1 MVYNKYGDKMN
12 KVVVIGC
19 GKVGMAYI
27 FALISGENNV
37 SEIVMIDADK
47 SKLEGEKM
55 DLCHALSYATG
66 NIKLK
71 LGDYN
76 DLADADIVCITA
88 GPSQSDNDRLAD
100 LTKAKIIYQDIF
112 EKINKTK
119 FNGILLI
126 ASNPLDVMSYYA
138 YRLSNLP
145 QEHIIGSGTS
155 LDTSRLGYMISE
167 KVNINPKSIQAYVIG
182 EHGNSELVVW
192 SSANI
197 AGQNINKFLTKDE
210 MHELEEKVK
219 RAAFEIIE
227 RKGATYYGIAMS
239 LVRITNA
246 ILDDESVVIPVSNY
260 DARNDVYI
268 STTCVIGRDGI
279 KQRIY
284 MDLNDDE
291 KEKLQNSIDIVKK
304 AISSLK

>member
-1 MVYNKYGDKMN
+1 MN

-19 GKVGMAYI
+19 GKVGMTYI
-27 FALISGENNV
+27 FALVNGENNV
-37 SEIVMIDADK
+37 SEIVMIDTDIN
-47 SKLEGEKM
+47 KLEGEKM
-55 DLCHALSYATG
+55 DLCHTLNYVPN

-71 LGDYN
+71 VGDYS
-76 DLADADIVCITA
+76 DLDDADIVCITA
-88 GPSQSDNDRLAD
+88 GPPQSDNDRLED
-100 LTKAKIIYQDIF
+100 LEKAKKIYQDIF
-112 EKINKTK
+112 DKINKTK

-145 QEHIIGSGTS
+145 SKHVIGSGTS

-167 KVNINPKSIQAYVIG
+167 KLNINPKSIHAYVIG
-182 EHGNSELVVW
+182 EHGNSQLVMW

-197 AGQNINKFLTKDE
+197 ANQNIDKFLTKEE
-210 MHELEEKVK
+210 MKKLEEDVK
-219 RAAFEIIE
+219 NAAFEIIK

-239 LVRITNA
+239 LIRITNA
-246 ILDDESVVIPVSNY
+246 ILGDEEVVIPVSNY
-260 DARNDVYI
+260 DEENDVYI

-284 MDLNDDE
+284 MDLNEEE
-291 KEKLQNSIDIVKK
+291 KEKLQISIDVVKN
-304 AISSLK
+304 AINSLK